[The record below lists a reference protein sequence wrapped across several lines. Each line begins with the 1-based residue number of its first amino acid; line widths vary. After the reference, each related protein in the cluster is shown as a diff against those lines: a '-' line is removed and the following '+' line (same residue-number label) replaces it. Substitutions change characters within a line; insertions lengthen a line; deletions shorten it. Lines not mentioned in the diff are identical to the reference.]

1 MFMPQNQGIIP
12 YIAPAAVDLPH
23 KLWYF
28 YIMPSDRNAVIKE
41 AQKLAAKGQYDKAI
55 AEWRKLLKD
64 YPKEANIYNTIG
76 DLSLKKNA
84 KDDAVDAYKR
94 AADILAADGFSSK
107 AIALYKKILNIDPKK
122 VEVHLALADLNAEKG
137 LVANALE
144 SYKIAADHYVQ
155 KSDMA
160 NALGIYQK
168 MADLNPSNAVF
179 RVKLAEMYAKE
190 GLKKEAAKAFL
201 EAADVHL
208 SKEAFQEA
216 RQLFERILTLD
227 PDNKEVYFKAGVVYH
242 KEAKFAEACKAL
254 KPAFEAD
261 PRNKEIIDLYIDALS
276 QAGRGHEAEEV
287 LKKALSHDET
297 RLDLREKLYHIFLS
311 KKDFDNALAEAVR
324 LVDGYVNERDY
335 DKAESL
341 LKDLVSHATDNI
353 AALRKLA
360 EFYSNVSK
368 KEEAAKAHVRV
379 ADICLF
385 RGEREE
391 AKSELSKAMEIFPGL
406 SEAKDMLD
414 RLESTSVAPLEAAP
428 EIEAPPE
435 PAEAP
440 ALEGPSFEPAAFEP
454 PKPEPAVE
462 EDPAILEAFTEI
474 DVLIKYGLAAK
485 ALEQLEGLISRYP
498 QSIQVRT
505 RLKDLYKEQGN
516 FEKEVEHII
525 ALADIYA
532 GQGMDDMKEAVLR
545 EGLEIAPN
553 HSEILSRL
561 GMQPAQQEAPPAVQG
576 PASLEETLSLEEVPG
591 ASDLEMPVE
600 EAAGPPAQLIEE
612 MPLQE
617 TASVEPLATADISE
631 IWAEA
636 EFYYREG
643 IFDEAR
649 KRYEEILSLAPDNK
663 QARVRLDELSREKE
677 AVQEFSKLAE
687 AVEGLEGLVPSDT
700 AEPAGLAEST
710 SDEEAVRTL
719 MEEIKQLEK
728 EKKGR
733 ETLRKETTPSP
744 FEQPVAAEPSAP
756 PAAHEDFFDLGSE
769 LRSEGPPSAEKTE
782 SEDFFDLAAELRE
795 ELGDVSLKQRP
806 SPALEEQT
814 LDDIFEEFKKG
825 VEVQAGRE
833 DSDTHYNLGIA
844 YKEMGLL
851 DDAISEFLLT
861 REGEPMFIESRHMLG
876 LCYME
881 QGEYLKAAT
890 EIRNALSFM
899 ESLGGEQRQ
908 KVEMLYDLGLAF
920 RGAGNTSEALNAYQ
934 QAYDLDPEY
943 RDVASKLRELRQ
955 GDFIS
960 LEQLKEE
967 IEKEISTKF
976 LEEGERIEREEKI
989 RRNEKVRS

>member
-1 MFMPQNQGIIP
+1 MP
-12 YIAPAAVDLPH
+12 V
-23 KLWYF
+23 
-28 YIMPSDRNAVIKE
+28 DRNAVIKE

-94 AADILAADGFSSK
+94 AADILATDGFSSK

-144 SYKIAADHYVQ
+144 SYKIAADQYVQ
-155 KSDMA
+155 KNDMA
-160 NALGIYQK
+160 KALGIYQK

-190 GLKKEAAKAFL
+190 GMKKEAAKAFL
-201 EAADVHL
+201 EAADVHV

-216 RQLFERILTLD
+216 RQLFERVLSLD
-227 PDNKEVYFKAGVVYH
+227 PDNKDVYFRAGVVYH
-242 KEAKFAEACKAL
+242 KEGKFSEACKAL

-261 PRNKEIIDLYIDALS
+261 SGNKEIIDLYIEALS
-276 QAGRGHEAEEV
+276 QAGRGEEAEEV
-287 LKKALSHDET
+287 LKKALSRDET

-311 KKDFDNALAEAVR
+311 KKNFDNALAEAVR
-324 LVDGYVNERDY
+324 LVDGYVNDRDY

-341 LKDLVSHATDNI
+341 LKDLVSQTPDNI

-360 EFYSNVSK
+360 EFYSNIS
-368 KEEAAKAHVRV
+368 KEEDAARTLVKAAEVF
-379 ADICLF
+379 IS

-391 AKSELSKAMEIFPGL
+391 AKSELSKAMEISPGL
-406 SEAKDMLD
+406 SDAKDMLD
-414 RLESTSVAPLEAAP
+414 RLESASVAQLEAAP
-428 EIEAPPE
+428 EIEAPAE
-435 PAEAP
+435 PAQAP
-440 ALEGPSFEPAAFEP
+440 AVEAPSFEPEALEP
-454 PKPEPAVE
+454 PRPEPAVE

-485 ALEQLEGLISRYP
+485 ALEQLEGLTARYP
-498 QSIQVRT
+498 QSIRVRT
-505 RLKDLYKEQGN
+505 RLRDLYKEQGN
-516 FEKEVEHII
+516 PQKAVEHII

-532 GQGMDDMKEAVLR
+532 GRGMDDMKEAVLR
-545 EGLEIAPN
+545 EALEIAPD

-561 GMQPAQQEAPPAVQG
+561 GIQPAQQEESPAIQG
-576 PASLEETLSLEEVPG
+576 PASLEETLSLEEAPG
-591 ASDLEMPVE
+591 ETPFEIPLEQTAAPEPQTFE
-600 EAAGPPAQLIEE
+600 EKPPL
-612 MPLQE
+612 E
-617 TASVEPLATADISE
+617 TPSVEPLATADISE

-643 IFDEAR
+643 IFDEAK

-663 QARVRLDELSREKE
+663 QARDRLDELSREKE

-687 AVEGLEGLVPSDT
+687 AVEGLEGLVPSET
-700 AEPAGLAEST
+700 PESGGLAEST

-728 EKKGR
+728 EKKAWEALR
-733 ETLRKETTPSP
+733 EEKTPAP
-744 FEQPVAAEPSAP
+744 FEQPFTPEPSASA
-756 PAAHEDFFDLGSE
+756 AAHEDFFDLGSE
-769 LRSEGPPSAEKTE
+769 LRSEAEPPSAGKTE

-795 ELGDVSLKQRP
+795 ELGDVSLQQRA
-806 SPALEEQT
+806 SSTSEEQT

-825 VEVQAGRE
+825 VELQAGRE

-876 LCYME
+876 LCLME

-899 ESLGGEQRQ
+899 ESLGGEQSQ

-920 RGAGNTSEALNAYQ
+920 QGAGNTSEALKAFQ
-934 QAYDLDPEY
+934 QVYDIDPGY
-943 RDVASKLRELRQ
+943 RDAASKLRELRQ

-976 LEEGERIEREEKI
+976 LEEGERIEREEKT